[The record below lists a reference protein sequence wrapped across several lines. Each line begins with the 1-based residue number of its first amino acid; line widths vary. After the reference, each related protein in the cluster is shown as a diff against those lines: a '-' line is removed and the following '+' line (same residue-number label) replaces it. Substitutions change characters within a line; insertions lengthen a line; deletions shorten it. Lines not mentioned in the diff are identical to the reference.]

1 MNNSEVIPD
10 TIFIIPYRDRES
22 DKKKFI
28 EYMTDYLDEYDGIY
42 KFYFSHQCDKRPFN
56 RGATKN
62 IGFLAMK
69 KMYPNHYKNITFI
82 FHDVDTLPKIKG
94 SIPYKTTHGVVC
106 HYYGATFALGGMFA
120 IKGSDFE
127 KTNGFPNFWGWGLE
141 DNLIQDRCLR
151 VGLQIDRSIFFKMRD
166 FTNIYRSTH
175 DGLIRTLSKRDSV
188 VYKYETPDS
197 MNDIKNLTFNIN
209 NEMINIQ
216 SFQVTMNDEDQD
228 YFKQDVSRNSRVTIP
243 RGYFR
248 RNWSLNYM
256 MRK

>member
-1 MNNSEVIPD
+1 MNTTEIIPN
-10 TIFIIPYRDRES
+10 TIFIIPYRDRER

-28 EYMTDYLDEYDGIY
+28 EYMTDYLDNYDGIY
-42 KFYFSHQCDKRPFN
+42 KFYFSHQCDDRPFN

-94 SIPYKTTHGVVC
+94 SIPYKTTHGVVS

-141 DNLIQDRCLR
+141 DNLIQDRCLSA
-151 VGLQIDRSIFFKMRD
+151 GLQIDRSIFFKMRD
-166 FTNIYRSTH
+166 FTNIYRSN
-175 DGLIRTLSKRDSV
+175 DGPIRIMSKRDSV

-197 MNDIKNLTFNIN
+197 MKDIKKLNFNIN
-209 NEMINIQ
+209 NDMIDIY
-216 SFQVTMNDEDQD
+216 SFEVVMNYKDQD
-228 YFKQDVSRNSRVTIP
+228 YFKKDTSKLVRTMVP
-243 RGYFR
+243 KGYFR